1 MAGDLTHR
9 ESHELF
15 IDLCTGFRDH
25 TIVIVVDAREV
36 YRRSA
41 VTTDP
46 ATSRA
51 DAIKVVAS
59 APTAQ
64 IEVSVTPGDLFG
76 SIACDTAAHRHLAIS
91 LVGEATLN
99 LETFA

>member
-1 MAGDLTHR
+1 MAGDLTDR
-9 ESHELF
+9 ESYELS
-15 IDLCTGFRDH
+15 IDLCRGFCHH
-25 TIVIVVDAREV
+25 TIVILVDACEV

-59 APTAQ
+59 VPTAH

-76 SIACDTAAHRHLAIS
+76 SIVCDTAAHRHLAIS
-91 LVGEATLN
+91 LVGKATLN

>member
-1 MAGDLTHR
+1 MAEDLTDR
-9 ESHELF
+9 ESHELR
-15 IDLCTGFRDH
+15 IDLCRGFCDH
-25 TIVIVVDAREV
+25 TIVILVDAREV

-51 DAIKVVAS
+51 DAFEVVAT
-59 APTAQ
+59 APTAH

-76 SIACDTAAHRHLAIS
+76 SIVCDTAAHRHLAIS
-91 LVGEATLN
+91 LIGEATLN

>member
-1 MAGDLTHR
+1 MAGDLTDR
-9 ESHELF
+9 ESYELC
-15 IDLCTGFRDH
+15 IDLCRGFCDH
-25 TIVIVVDAREV
+25 TIVILVDACEV

-59 APTAQ
+59 APTAH

-76 SIACDTAAHRHLAIS
+76 SIVCDTAAHRHLAIS

>member
-1 MAGDLTHR
+1 MAGDLTDR
-9 ESHELF
+9 ESHELR

-36 YRRSA
+36 YRRSG

-51 DAIKVVAS
+51 DAIEVVGC
-59 APTAQ
+59 APTAR
-64 IEVSVTPGDLFG
+64 IEVSVTPGGLFG
-76 SIACDTAAHRHLAIS
+76 SIACDTAAHGHLVIS